1 MFYTDEV
8 CRSSNNGL
16 IDLTIK
22 GDFETPFTVSIT
34 SNLSGFNFTPE
45 IIDAKTWQLSGLQA
59 ANYELCLTNDSFPNF
74 KQCYN
79 LNIEEPVDLSV
90 LTSINREDRQ
100 VLLNLAGS
108 ESYNIILNGTLI
120 KTTQSSIDLPLEAGF
135 NTIKV
140 TTNLECQGVF
150 EETIFISEDILFS
163 PNPADDSSKLW
174 VGGNDDNINMTLF
187 DISGRVIWTKD
198 DKVPYNRSVS
208 VPFSNMKS
216 GVYILQVDSKTVN
229 KSIKVIRE

>member
-1 MFYTDEV
+1 M
-8 CRSSNNGL
+8 
-16 IDLTIK
+16 
-22 GDFETPFTVSIT
+22 
-34 SNLSGFNFTPE
+34 
-45 IIDAKTWQLSGLQA
+45 SGLQA
-59 ANYELCLTNDSFPNF
+59 ANYELCLTNDSFTSY

-90 LTSINREDRQ
+90 LTSINRENRQ
-100 VLLNLAGS
+100 VLLNLRGS
-108 ESYNIILNGTLI
+108 DSYNIILNGELI
-120 KTTQSSIDLPLEAGF
+120 KTSRNNIDLSLKAGF

-150 EETIFISEDILFS
+150 EESIFISEDILFS

-229 KSIKVIRE
+229 KSIKVIWE

>member
-1 MFYTDEV
+1 M

-22 GDFETPFTVSIT
+22 GDFETPFTISIT
-34 SNLSGFNFTPE
+34 SNLSGFSFSPE
-45 IIDAKTWQLSGLQA
+45 IINAKTWQSGGLQA
-59 ANYELCLTNDSFPNF
+59 ANYELCLTNDGFPNY

-90 LTSINREDRQ
+90 LTSINRENRQ
-100 VLLNLAGS
+100 VLLNLRGS
-108 ESYNIILNGTLI
+108 DSYNIVLNGDLI
-120 KTTQSSIDLPLEAGF
+120 KTSKNNVDLSLKAGF

-140 TTNLECQGVF
+140 TTNLECQGIF
-150 EETIFISEDILFS
+150 EESIFISEDILFS

-174 VGGNDDNINMTLF
+174 VGGNDGNIIMTLF